1 VLLILRQLAE
11 EPELS
16 SSGTPEM
23 HPALLQSAGGIG
35 CDTDAGGWVIA
46 TISWESAGISRRTVV
61 KYGDRGV
68 RYVYIAAAQ
77 PACQIMGVS
86 RG

>member
-1 VLLILRQLAE
+1 VD
-11 EPELS
+11 
-16 SSGTPEM
+16 G
-23 HPALLQSAGGIG
+23 GGI
-35 CDTDAGGWVIA
+35 
-46 TISWESAGISRRTVV
+46 SERTTV

-77 PACQIMGVS
+77 PACWIMGAQ